1 MKKQI
6 RFLIACLLAGSLFVT
21 TSCSQMA
28 DNVAK
33 KLVESRTGSEE
44 PEQTPGPQIQTSQ
57 PDTKELPSEE
67 EVPDKKKPPISVT
80 VSGEKRVVAYYT
92 SWSAYARSVLLTDV
106 DVSKL
111 THINF
116 AFANL
121 AEDGSMVIGDSW
133 VDVEMPM
140 EGDGGWAVDGLR
152 GHYRQL
158 QLMKEKNPGL
168 KTLISVG
175 GWTWSKNFSGVA
187 ADAAKRQQFAQS
199 AVKFVTEYGFDGVD
213 IDWEFPVEGGD
224 NIPHLPED
232 KQNYTLLLADIRAA
246 LDAQGEKDG
255 KHYLLTIAGGPNPS
269 FVENTELTEIV
280 KYVDFINVMS
290 YDYHG
295 GWETV
300 TGHNAPLY
308 ASEGLSVDATIQAYL
323 DTGIEP
329 SMLNLGLAFYGR
341 GWQQVTDGKNN
352 GLGNAGV
359 KPGGTGTGAGT
370 WEGGVFDYWDLEQN
384 YLDKNGY
391 ERYFDE
397 EALVPYLYNGES
409 FITYDDAQSIGLKV
423 DYALANG
430 LGGVMYWEF
439 SGDKQMVL
447 QDVIMSKFGT
457 LKEGGSLTVDMPQ
470 KTESNRQEAQKD
482 KKETETSS
490 YPQWSSEAVY
500 NSGDTV
506 TFEGSNYRAK
516 WWTQNEKPSP
526 DSSEGVWEKIP

>member
-6 RFLIACLLAGSLFVT
+6 RLMIACLLAGSLLFT
-21 TSCSQMA
+21 AACSQLA
-28 DNVAK
+28 EEVARK
-33 KLVESRTGSEE
+33 IAEGRESTVQSRTEE
-44 PEQTPGPQIQTSQ
+44 PDVQSEDAGLAEPEAPSLESKKQENTS
-57 PDTKELPSEE
+57 
-67 EVPDKKKPPISVT
+67 SVT

-92 SWSAYARSVLLTDV
+92 SWSAYARNVFLKDV

-121 AEDGSMVIGDSW
+121 SEEGTILIGDSW

-140 EGDGGWAVDGLR
+140 DGDGGWAVEGLR
-152 GHYRQL
+152 GHFRQL
-158 QLMKEKNPGL
+158 QLLKEKNPEL

-175 GWTWSKNFSGVA
+175 GWTWSKNFSQVA
-187 ADAAKRQQFAQS
+187 ADPAKRQQFAQS
-199 AVKFVTEYGFDGVD
+199 AVTFITEYGFDGID

-232 KQNYTLLLADIRAA
+232 KQNYTLLLKEVREA
-246 LDAQGEKDG
+246 LDAQGERDG
-255 KHYLLTIAGGPNPS
+255 RHYLLTIAGGPNPS
-269 FVENTELTEIV
+269 FTENTELV
-280 KYVDFINVMS
+280 KMSEYLDFINVMT

-329 SMLNLGLAFYGR
+329 AMLNLGLAFYGR
-341 GWQQVTDGKNN
+341 GWQQVTDTKNN

-384 YLDKNGY
+384 YFEKNGY
-391 ERYFDE
+391 KRYFDE
-397 EALVPYLYNGES
+397 EAMVPYLYNGES
-409 FITYDDAQSIGLKV
+409 FITYDDAQSIGIKV

-447 QDVIMSKFGT
+447 QDAIMSRIGS
-457 LKEGGSLTVDMPQ
+457 LKDGASLTVTLPDKPE
-470 KTESNRQEAQKD
+470 KTESSGREESTQTAEM
-482 KKETETSS
+482 SS
-490 YPQWSSEAVY
+490 YPEWNSETIY
-500 NSGDTV
+500 NGGETV
-506 TFEGSNYRAK
+506 SFEGKNYRAK
-516 WWTQNEKPSP
+516 WWTQNEKPDPDSP
-526 DSSEGVWEKIP
+526 DGVWEKVD